1 MESTLKFTEHELE
14 VILKILVH
22 QKDWGQ
28 AITLEDT
35 LIHLIE
41 KINHELQQT

>member
-1 MESTLKFTEHELE
+1 MESQLKFTEHELNI
-14 VILKILVH
+14 ILKILVH

-41 KINHELQQT
+41 KIRNELQQT

>member
-1 MESTLKFTEHELE
+1 VESKLKFTEHELD
-14 VILKILVH
+14 VILKILKH

-35 LIHLIE
+35 LNHLIE
-41 KINHELQQT
+41 KIRHELQQN